1 MSDPIYLDYNATTPL
16 LPEVLEAMCH
26 CYETPLLNPASHH
39 EFGRRARYVL
49 GNSRER
55 IAELLGASVS
65 ADTDRVI
72 FTGSGTEA
80 NNLAIFGLIG
90 GRDAPPGQIIL
101 SSIEH
106 PSISAAGDYLAC
118 KGWQVD
124 RLGVDSDGVVRF
136 DQLQTLLTPATRLVA
151 VMLGNNETGV
161 LQPVAKIAVICQEK
175 NVPLHT
181 DAAQVI
187 GKLPVNFRELGVSSM
202 SLAAHKC
209 HGPLGIG
216 ALLVRH
222 GTPLVNDQYGGPQQA
237 QLRPGTESVPLSV
250 GLSRALEAWHA
261 ERETR
266 AMHLAELRD
275 RFEALIT
282 ASWPATVILGQ
293 NAPRLPH
300 TSNIALVGMDRQAL
314 LLALDQAG
322 VACSTGSACASGS
335 SEPSP
340 VHLAM
345 GCPEQIWRS
354 ALRFSLGVPT
364 TRPDVEEAAHRVI
377 ATVTRLSANNR
388 G

>member
-1 MSDPIYLDYNATTPL
+1 MIDPIYLDYNATTPL
-16 LPEVLEAMCH
+16 LPEVLEAMCR
-26 CYETPLLNPASHH
+26 CYETPLLNPASQH
-39 EFGRRARYVL
+39 EFGRRARRVL
-49 GNSRER
+49 EDSRER
-55 IAELLGASVS
+55 IGELLGASVS

-90 GRDAPPGQIIL
+90 GRDAPPGQLII

-106 PSISAAGDYLAC
+106 PSISAAGDYLTR

-124 RLGVDSDGVVRF
+124 RLGVDSSGVVRL
-136 DQLQTLLTPATRLVA
+136 DQFQALLTPETRLVA

-161 LQPVAKIAVICQEK
+161 LQPVAKMAAMCQEK

-187 GKLPVNFRELGVSSM
+187 GKLPVSFRELGVTSM

-209 HGPLGIG
+209 YGPLGIG
-216 ALLVRH
+216 ALLLRH
-222 GTPLVNDQYGGPQQA
+222 GTSLVNDQYGGSQQA
-237 QLRPGTESVPLSV
+237 QLRPGTESVPLTV
-250 GLSRALEAWHA
+250 GLSCALETWHTQK
-261 ERETR
+261 ETR
-266 AMHLAELRD
+266 AALLAELRD
-275 RFEALIT
+275 RFETLIT
-282 ASWPATVILGQ
+282 AAWPATVILGQ

-300 TSNIALVGMDRQAL
+300 TSNIALVGLDRQAL

-322 VACSTGSACASGS
+322 VACSTGSACTSGS

-340 VHLAM
+340 VHQAM
-345 GCPEQIWRS
+345 GCDEQVCRS

-364 TRPDVEEAAHRVI
+364 TRTDVDDAAHRVI
-377 ATVTRLSANNR
+377 ATAKRLWGNNQ

>member
-1 MSDPIYLDYNATTPL
+1 MTDPIYLDYNATTPL
-16 LPEVLEAMCH
+16 LPEVLEAMCR
-26 CYETPLLNPASHH
+26 CYETPLLNPASQH
-39 EFGRRARYVL
+39 EFGRRARRVL
-49 GNSRER
+49 EDSRER
-55 IAELLGASVS
+55 IGELLGASVS
-65 ADTDRVI
+65 ADTDRVV

-90 GRDAPPGQIIL
+90 GRDAPPGQLII

-106 PSISAAGDYLAC
+106 PSISAAGDYLTR

-124 RLGVDSDGVVRF
+124 RLGVDSSGVVRL
-136 DQLQTLLTPATRLVA
+136 DQFQALLTPETRLVA

-161 LQPVAKIAVICQEK
+161 LQPVAKMAAMCQEK

-187 GKLPVNFRELGVSSM
+187 GKLPVSFRELGVTSM

-209 HGPLGIG
+209 YGPLGIG
-216 ALLVRH
+216 ALLLRH
-222 GTPLVNDQYGGPQQA
+222 GTSLVNDQYGGSQQA
-237 QLRPGTESVPLSV
+237 QLRPGTESVPLTV
-250 GLSRALEAWHA
+250 GLSCALETWHTQK
-261 ERETR
+261 ETR
-266 AMHLAELRD
+266 AALLAELRD
-275 RFEALIT
+275 RFETLIT
-282 ASWPATVILGQ
+282 AAWPATVILGQ

-300 TSNIALVGMDRQAL
+300 TSNIALVGLDRQAL

-322 VACSTGSACASGS
+322 VACSTGSACTSGS

-340 VHLAM
+340 VHQAM
-345 GCPEQIWRS
+345 GCDEQVCRS

-364 TRPDVEEAAHRVI
+364 TRTDVDDAAHRVI
-377 ATVTRLSANNR
+377 ATAKRLWGNNQ

>member
-1 MSDPIYLDYNATTPL
+1 MIDPIYLDYNATTPL
-16 LPEVLEAMCH
+16 LPEVLEAMCR
-26 CYETPLLNPASHH
+26 CYETPLLNPASQH
-39 EFGRRARYVL
+39 EFGRRARRVL
-49 GNSRER
+49 EDSRER
-55 IAELLGASVS
+55 IGELLGASVS

-90 GRDAPPGQIIL
+90 GRDAPPGQLII

-106 PSISAAGDYLAC
+106 PSISAAGDYLTR

-124 RLGVDSDGVVRF
+124 RLGVDSSGVVRL
-136 DQLQTLLTPATRLVA
+136 DQFQALLTPETRLVA

-161 LQPVAKIAVICQEK
+161 LQPVAKMAAMCQEK

-187 GKLPVNFRELGVSSM
+187 GKLPVSFRELGVTSM

-209 HGPLGIG
+209 YGPLGIG
-216 ALLVRH
+216 ALLLRH
-222 GTPLVNDQYGGPQQA
+222 GTSLVNDQYGGSQQA
-237 QLRPGTESVPLSV
+237 QLRPGTESVPLTV
-250 GLSRALEAWHA
+250 GLSCALETWHTQK
-261 ERETR
+261 ETR
-266 AMHLAELRD
+266 AALLAELRD
-275 RFEALIT
+275 RFETLIT
-282 ASWPATVILGQ
+282 AAWPATVILGQ